1 MGSVLAREPM
11 RSQRIFAL
19 AVVVFVV
26 CRAARADVITIYASS
41 DTTIFQDAPANSDGG
56 GGALFVGETERSSA
70 RRALISFDIA
80 DNIPA
85 GATITSV
92 QLSLFQEQ
100 ASRSATTA
108 TPIGLY
114 RLLDD
119 WGEGTAGQG
128 MPAARSGQG
137 FPTPANGTAATWSS
151 RFYNTVP
158 WTNPGGDF
166 VSTASGSTMVGIN
179 RGAYV
184 WDSTPA
190 MVADVQGWLDD
201 PARNFGWL
209 LMGLESTPGTAR
221 RFDSREAALSSVW
234 PELTITFSGGA
245 VPEPRTLAS
254 LALGI
259 LGVAI
264 YFGRRRHRRAAE

>member
-1 MGSVLAREPM
+1 MKSWGILRLVMVVLLV
-11 RSQRIFAL
+11 ST
-19 AVVVFVV
+19 
-26 CRAARADVITIYASS
+26 AARADTITIFASR
-41 DTTIFQDAPANSDGG
+41 DNTIFQDLPANSDGG
-56 GGALFVGETERSSA
+56 GAALFVGETQTSSA
-70 RRALISFDIA
+70 RRALIDFNIA
-80 DNIPA
+80 ANIPA

-92 QLSLFQEQ
+92 QFSLFQEQ
-100 ASRSATTA
+100 VGRGDTSAR
-108 TPIGLY
+108 PIQLH

-119 WGEGTAGQG
+119 WGEGTTGQG

-137 FPTPANGTAATWSS
+137 FRTPADGTTATWSHQ
-151 RFYNTVP
+151 FYNTVP

-166 VSTASGSTMVGIN
+166 VATASGTTMVGIT

-184 WDSTPA
+184 WDSTPT

-201 PARNFGWL
+201 PASNFGWL

-234 PELTITFSGGA
+234 PELTVTFSGAA
-245 VPEPRTLAS
+245 VPEPGTLAC

-259 LGVAI
+259 LGVAA
-264 YFGRRRHRRAAE
+264 YSRRRRKQEAAG